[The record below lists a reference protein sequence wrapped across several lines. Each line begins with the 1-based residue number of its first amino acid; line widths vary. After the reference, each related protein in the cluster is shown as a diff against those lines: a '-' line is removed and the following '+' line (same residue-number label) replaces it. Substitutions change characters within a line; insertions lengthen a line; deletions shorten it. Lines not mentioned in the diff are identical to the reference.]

1 MANLTEEYQYNK
13 NGVLTKKVSKN
24 FRGMTE
30 EYEYKNDEH
39 GNPIE
44 IRYTEKEHDDI
55 SYSSTETYS
64 YEYGAKKIVA
74 VGETDR
80 GGVKRTYE
88 YQKSQSVIT
97 PESDI
102 F

>member
-1 MANLTEEYQYNK
+1 MANLTEEYQYDE

-44 IRYTEKEHDDI
+44 IRYTEK
-55 SYSSTETYS
+55 STTRYH
-64 YEYGAKKIVA
+64 
-74 VGETDR
+74 
-80 GGVKRTYE
+80 
-88 YQKSQSVIT
+88 T
-97 PESDI
+97 PPPKPTPMNTARRK
-102 F
+102 